1 MAGSSVVEGMLVDWV
16 RTRPTPE
23 PRLPVSWLSDEE
35 KAEELQRIQRNRA
48 RDAAREAELILALPA
63 HRPDELDPPP
73 GTPGARRG
81 SWKPD
86 GELPGVSDAFP
97 AELSMVLNCGRG
109 TAVWRA
115 RRSWTWI
122 ALLPQTFAALKRGEI
137 DERRAQELFDAL
149 QSADPEL
156 VPLVDAALTRELPSL
171 LTVAALRRRVLELLL
186 ELDPQSADEDRA
198 QAQQDAD
205 VFVQPRTDGVATLGA
220 DLPADEAAE
229 AYSVIDSLAALAK
242 ADGDTR
248 PIRQLRTEIFSLLL
262 RRPGTAWPAV
272 AAQLTVTAALDAL
285 EGGSST
291 PGQVAGFAI
300 TPGHLRELLARVGAL
315 GLQAPDGGSLTF
327 ALTDEQGRLL
337 ATTDPDQLRRLAA
350 KGKGLGPP
358 PATGAYTPTDRQKV
372 FVRVRDRRCWFPN
385 CGQRV
390 GWADLDHVIPHACRG
405 ETACTNLCCLCRSHH
420 WVKTFAPGWRFVTD
434 PDGTLHV
441 TTPTG
446 ITRTTRPPGL
456 RPPEP
461 EPPPPAEP
469 ATPPPEDPDDAPA
482 PF

>member
-48 RDAAREAELILALPA
+48 RDAAREAELILALA
-63 HRPDELDPPP
+63 ADRPDELDPPP

-149 QSADPEL
+149 QAADPEL
-156 VPLVDAALTRELPSL
+156 VPLVDAAITRETPSL
-171 LTVAALRRRVLELLL
+171 LTLGGLRRRALELLA
-186 ELDPQSADEDRA
+186 ELDPAAADENRA
-198 QAQQDAD
+198 QAVKDAD
-205 VFVQPRTDGVATLGA
+205 VFVSPRTDGVATLGA

-229 AYSVIDSLAALAK
+229 AYDLIDSLATMAK
-242 ADGDTR
+242 QDGDPR
-248 PIRQLRTEIFSLLL
+248 PVRQIRTEIFSLLL
-262 RRPGTAWPAV
+262 RRPGTTWPAV
-272 AAQLTVTAALDAL
+272 SANLTITAALDAL

-350 KGKGLGPP
+350 KGEGLGPP
-358 PATGAYTPTDRQKV
+358 PATAAYTPTDRQKT
-372 FVRVRDRRCWFPN
+372 FVRVRDRRCRFPN

-390 GWADLDHVIPHACRG
+390 GRADLDHVIPHACG
-405 ETACTNLCCLCRSHH
+405 GPTACRNLCCLCRSHH
-420 WVKTFAPGWRFVTD
+420 WVKTFAKGWRFVMD
-434 PDGTLHV
+434 PDGILHV
-441 TTPTG
+441 TTPSG
-446 ITRTTRPPGL
+446 VTRSTRPPGL
-456 RPPEP
+456 RPPP
-461 EPPPPAEP
+461 PAPPPADP
-469 ATPPPEDPDDAPA
+469 DHPPPADPDDDDP